1 MNTHKSSFTFVVDR
15 HVWGANTFGDHHE
28 PWSRWPYEVSNNQR
42 RFWIVDVKVI
52 EICKIAKVAAFQNIF
67 LFYGECISLWAQLQS
82 DKDVKLMKSHSA
94 MINRTTNILNYL
106 PSICIFSNL
115 QQFIH
120 KSFKPVE
127 NHLYSKTLPCL
138 RHVTCN
144 VQYLDLLI
152 TNYSASVI

>member
-1 MNTHKSSFTFVVDR
+1 MR
-15 HVWGANTFGDHHE
+15 GANTFGGHHE

-42 RFWIVDVKVI
+42 RFCIVDVKVI

-67 LFYGECISLWAQLQS
+67 LFYAECISLWAQLQS

-127 NHLYSKTLPCL
+127 NHLYSKTLSCL

-152 TNYSASVI
+152 TNYSASVIWNAFDLYL